1 MTSSVA
7 HLRVSVPCQVPSSE
21 ELGKAASHRS
31 DLSTAGSL
39 ASTSPDDGR
48 AAWYRY
54 GIFVSSLTLVTLA
67 LGFGLSHLLRR
78 QLFGCMDPGCFEVAT
93 TLGNS
98 LQDARG
104 DPCEDFY
111 GFVCGGWQRSNPAA
125 ANHFQALQQR
135 VALAAIVSLMLE
147 DAEGPKLT
155 DRVARLF
162 QRCAQLA
169 FNEQHRLGELREFL
183 ARFNLSWPKSQPRS
197 KLDILDTLVALS
209 LDWGVPVFFHL
220 SVDVYF
226 KRRGFRILHF
236 GSNPYLL
243 EWFVARNALQEKGTL
258 LRYFNRASII
268 LNGSVAC
275 PETVEKVLLLDNRV
289 LPAVV
294 PSLMDPRPDFDME
307 YVVFRQLDFITGPY
321 LSAAEWL
328 QIVNQHLPIN
338 LGLDDEMF
346 VMNRR
351 LLQLLAWLVAGF
363 DDPTALLSYV
373 TWHVARHLAPM
384 TSYPLSHAQFAD
396 TPSESGSRS
405 AYTATLGYMLGR
417 CYVDADS
424 TMPFAFA
431 HVFTRRWL
439 PPQTV
444 QNVSAM
450 LSRIRAMAN
459 VTMAAVSWMDE
470 DTKRAAFEKLAT
482 LRSIVGSPEG
492 MSSDSALRSL
502 YPYVPDLSGSYLEMI
517 LALHVAELR
526 YAKSFLRSANG
537 SEASSGERVNV
548 PLTLVN
554 AFYLPVYHVVVIPAA
569 ILYPPF
575 YINSHPASY
584 NYGSLGHVLG
594 HELTHAFDPDMGLYG
609 RDGLRHDWWTPAS
622 RSMFE
627 AKLACLRRL
636 YNEIPWSGGVNFGD
650 HALSENFADSGGVL
664 KAYRAFKAAPKVV
677 VENQQ
682 GEGEAAASRALSRFS
697 AEQLFFVSSCFK
709 WCSRDEKQSPGWY
722 SPPRMRCNVPLLN
735 MPEFAE
741 AFECGAGKAMNP
753 ATRCDFM

>member
-1 MTSSVA
+1 M
-7 HLRVSVPCQVPSSE
+7 Q
-21 ELGKAASHRS
+21 
-31 DLSTAGSL
+31 
-39 ASTSPDDGR
+39 
-48 AAWYRY
+48 
-54 GIFVSSLTLVTLA
+54 
-67 LGFGLSHLLRR
+67 
-78 QLFGCMDPGCFEVAT
+78 
-93 TLGNS
+93 
-98 LQDARG
+98 
-104 DPCEDFY
+104 
-111 GFVCGGWQRSNPAA
+111 
-125 ANHFQALQQR
+125 
-135 VALAAIVSLMLE
+135 
-147 DAEGPKLT
+147 
-155 DRVARLF
+155 
-162 QRCAQLA
+162 
-169 FNEQHRLGELREFL
+169 
-183 ARFNLSWPKSQPRS
+183 
-197 KLDILDTLVALS
+197 
-209 LDWGVPVFFHL
+209 
-220 SVDVYF
+220 
-226 KRRGFRILHF
+226 
-236 GSNPYLL
+236 
-243 EWFVARNALQEKGTL
+243 
-258 LRYFNRASII
+258 
-268 LNGSVAC
+268 
-275 PETVEKVLLLDNRV
+275 VLLLDNRV
-289 LPAVV
+289 LSAVV

-307 YVVFRQLDFITGPY
+307 YVTFRQMDFITGPY

-328 QIVNQHLPIN
+328 QTVNQHLPID
-338 LGLDDEMF
+338 LGLDDEIF

-363 DDPTALLSYV
+363 EDPSALLSYI

-384 TSYPLSHAQFAD
+384 TSYPLSFAQFAD
-396 TPSESGSRS
+396 TPSAPGSRS
-405 AYTATLGYMLGR
+405 AYTATLGYMIGR

-431 HVFTRRWL
+431 RVFTRRWL
-439 PPQTV
+439 PPKTV
-444 QNVSAM
+444 QNVSVM

-459 VTMAAVSWMDE
+459 ATMAAVSWMDE
-470 DTKRAAFEKLAT
+470 ETKRAAFEKLAT
-482 LRSIVGSPEG
+482 LRSIVGSPEN
-492 MSSDSALRSL
+492 MSSDSALQSL
-502 YPYVPDLSGSYLEMI
+502 YPYVPDLNGSYLEMA
-517 LALHVAELR
+517 LSLHVAELR
-526 YAKSFLRSANG
+526 YAKSFLRPANG
-537 SEASSGERVNV
+537 SEASSSQRVNV

-575 YINSHPASY
+575 YVTSHPASY

-622 RSMFE
+622 RKMFE

-636 YNEIPWSGGVNFGD
+636 YNDIPWSGGVNFGD

-677 VENQQ
+677 VGNQR
-682 GEGEAAASRALSRFS
+682 GEGQASPALARFS

>member
-1 MTSSVA
+1 MASSTA
-7 HLRVSVPCQVPSSE
+7 HLRVSVPCQVPSVE
-21 ELGKAASHRS
+21 EVNKAASRGRDQS
-31 DLSTAGSL
+31 NAGSFEV
-39 ASTSPDDGR
+39 ASAVDGR

-67 LGFGLSHLLRR
+67 MGYGLSHVLRR
-78 QLFGCMDPGCFEVAT
+78 QLFGCMDPGCFEAAT
-93 TLGNS
+93 TLGSS

-111 GFVCGGWQRSNPAA
+111 GFVCGGWQRSNPVS

-135 VALAAIVSLMLE
+135 VALAAIVSLILE
-147 DAEGPKLT
+147 DGDGPKLT
-155 DRVARLF
+155 HRVARLF

-169 FNEQHRLGELREFL
+169 FNEQHRLDELRAFL
-183 ARFNLSWPKSQPRS
+183 ARFNLSWPNSQPRS

-220 SVDVYF
+220 SVDAYF
-226 KRRGFRILHF
+226 KRRGLRILHF
-236 GSNPYLL
+236 SSNPYLL
-243 EWFVARNALQEKGTL
+243 EWFVARNSLQEKGTL
-258 LRYFNRASII
+258 LGYFNRASVI
-268 LNGSVAC
+268 LNGSTAC

-289 LPAVV
+289 LSAVV

-307 YVVFRQLDFITGPY
+307 YVTFRQMDFITGPY

-328 QIVNQHLPIN
+328 QTVNQHLPID
-338 LGLDDEMF
+338 LGLDDEIF

-363 DDPTALLSYV
+363 EDPSALLSYI

-384 TSYPLSHAQFAD
+384 TSYPLSFAQFAD
-396 TPSESGSRS
+396 TPSAPGSRS
-405 AYTATLGYMLGR
+405 AYTATLGYMIGR

-431 HVFTRRWL
+431 RVFTRRWL
-439 PPQTV
+439 PPKTV
-444 QNVSAM
+444 QNVSVM

-459 VTMAAVSWMDE
+459 ATMAAVSWMDE
-470 DTKRAAFEKLAT
+470 ETKRAAFEKLAT
-482 LRSIVGSPEG
+482 LRSIVGSPEN
-492 MSSDSALRSL
+492 MSSDSALQSL
-502 YPYVPDLSGSYLEMI
+502 YPYVPDLNGSYLEMA
-517 LALHVAELR
+517 LSLHVAELR
-526 YAKSFLRSANG
+526 YAKSFLRPANG
-537 SEASSGERVNV
+537 SEASSSQRVNV

-575 YINSHPASY
+575 YVTSHPASY

-622 RSMFE
+622 RKMFE

-636 YNEIPWSGGVNFGD
+636 YNDIPWSGGVNFGD

-677 VENQQ
+677 VGNQR
-682 GEGEAAASRALSRFS
+682 GEGQASPALARFS